1 MTKAELMTVRRL
13 AIEILQQEEYLI
25 GLRGLLCSME
35 RSLKSGRSNVTG
47 RKVERMVL
55 KILDAEERLQWL
67 YERLDGAKKRLRAQ
81 IEDEVEDM
89 TLRRLLILRYVERLS
104 WTEIARGLDKSRRE
118 IYRIHKKFASQ
129 LDAH

>member
-1 MTKAELMTVRRL
+1 MTRAELMTVRRL

-55 KILDAEERLQWL
+55 KVLDEEERLQWL

-89 TLRRLLILRYVERLS
+89 TLRKILILRYVERQS

-118 IYRIHKKFASQ
+118 IYRIHKKLASQ

>member
-1 MTKAELMTVRRL
+1 MTRAELTTVRRL
-13 AIEILQQEEYLI
+13 WIEIIQQEEYLI
-25 GLRGLLCSME
+25 GLRGLRLSME
-35 RSLKSGRSNVTG
+35 RSLKAGRSNVTG

-81 IEDEVEDM
+81 IEDGVSDR
-89 TLRRLLILRYVERLS
+89 TLRKILIFRYVERQS
-104 WTEIARGLDKSRRE
+104 WTEIAEGLDKSRRE
-118 IYRIHKKFASQ
+118 IYRMHKKFASQ

>member
-1 MTKAELMTVRRL
+1 MTRAELTTVRRL
-13 AIEILQQEEYLI
+13 WIEIIQQEEYLI
-25 GLRGLLCSME
+25 GLRGLLWSME
-35 RSLKSGRSNVTG
+35 RSLKAGRSNVTG

-55 KILDAEERLQWL
+55 KILDEEERLQWL

-89 TLRRLLILRYVERLS
+89 TLRRLLILRYVERQT
-104 WTEIARGLDKSRRE
+104 WTQISEGLDKSRRE
-118 IYRIHKKFASQ
+118 IYRMHKKFASQ

>member
-1 MTKAELMTVRRL
+1 MTKAQLMTVRRL
-13 AIEILQQEEYLI
+13 WIEIVQQEEYLI
-25 GLRGLLCSME
+25 GLRQLRWSME
-35 RSLKSGRSNVTG
+35 RSLRAGRAHVTG
-47 RKVERMVL
+47 RKVERLVL
-55 KILDAEERLQWL
+55 KILDEEERLQWL

-89 TLRRLLILRYVERLS
+89 TLRRLLILRYVERLT

-118 IYRIHKKFASQ
+118 IYRMHKKFASQ

>member
-1 MTKAELMTVRRL
+1 MTRAELMQVRRL
-13 AIEILQQEEYLI
+13 WIEILQQEEYLI
-25 GLRGLLCSME
+25 GLRGLLSSME

-55 KILDAEERLQWL
+55 KVLDEEERLQWL
-67 YERLDGAKKRLRAQ
+67 YERFDGAKKRLQAQ
-81 IEDEVEDM
+81 IQDEVEEP
-89 TLRRLLILRYVERLS
+89 TLRKILILRYVERQT

-118 IYRIHKKFASQ
+118 IYRMHKKFASQ